1 MENKFYIM
9 KKLSEQTKGIIIALL
24 WFLLMFL
31 LAPKLN
37 AQVVGKTTTEQY
49 KASFETKINIDS
61 LLDYDGPTIPIQILK
76 CGIGDEL
83 YEQYPELKEK
93 KVGLGVANITLEYL
107 ENLNRFTFTEDKT
120 EIKNRMVKQFQASQA
135 GISEDK
141 LDGRGKIRLAHY
153 FVEIE
158 VYDWSVSDDE
168 EINMKDGVK
177 NMMVTRLGLQVRFT
191 DAETGE
197 IIAASGLGEAKTV
210 RELTLLSDA
219 TLDPVKFNQSTVSIA
234 TKKALDIACARILTR
249 MIKKGVFKA

>member
-1 MENKFYIM
+1 M
-9 KKLSEQTKGIIIALL
+9 KKLLIILGLFLSISAAAQT
-24 WFLLMFL
+24 
-31 LAPKLN
+31 
-37 AQVVGKTTTEQY
+37 VGSTKTEQF
-49 KASFETKINIDS
+49 KASFETKIDIS
-61 LLDYDGPTIPIQILK
+61 QYLDYDGPTIPIQILK

-135 GISEDK
+135 GISQDK

-158 VYDWSVSDDE
+158 VYDWSVSEDE
-168 EINMKDGVK
+168 EITTQTGVK
-177 NMMVTRLGLQVRFT
+177 NLLVTRLGLQVRFT

-197 IIAASGLGEAKTV
+197 IIAASGLGEAKTT

-219 TLDPVKFNQSTVSIA
+219 TVDPVKFNQSTVSIA
-234 TKKALDIACARILTR
+234 TKKALDIACARVLAR
-249 MIKKGVFKA
+249 MVKKNVFTK

>member
-1 MENKFYIM
+1 M
-9 KKLSEQTKGIIIALL
+9 KSILIL
-24 WFLLMFL
+24 FCL
-31 LAPKLN
+31 LASLSS
-37 AQVVGKTTTEQY
+37 VGQTIGSTKTEQF
-49 KASFETKINIDS
+49 KASFETKIDISQYLN
-61 LLDYDGPTIPIQILK
+61 YEGTTIPIQILK
-76 CGIGDEL
+76 CGIGDEV

-135 GISEDK
+135 GISQDK

-168 EINMKDGVK
+168 EINLSNGVK
-177 NMMVTRLGLQVRFT
+177 NQMVTRLGLQVRFT

-197 IIAASGLGEAKTV
+197 IIAASGLGEAKTT
-210 RELTLLSDA
+210 RELTFLSDA
-219 TLDPVKFNQSTVSIA
+219 TIDPVKFNQSTVSIA
-234 TKKALDIACARILTR
+234 TKKALDIACARILAR
-249 MIKKGVFKA
+249 MVKKEIFKK

>member
-1 MENKFYIM
+1 M
-9 KKLSEQTKGIIIALL
+9 KNLFILL
-24 WFLLMFL
+24 GLL
-31 LAPKLN
+31 LALN
-37 AQVVGKTTTEQY
+37 VGAQTVGSTKTEQY
-49 KASFETKINIDS
+49 KASFETKIDIS
-61 LLDYDGPTIPIQILK
+61 QYLDYDGPTIPIQILK
-76 CGIGDEL
+76 CGIGDDL

-120 EIKNRMVKQFQASQA
+120 EIKNRMVKQFQASAA
-135 GISEDK
+135 GISQDK

-168 EINMKDGVK
+168 EVNLSNGVK
-177 NMMVTRLGLQVRFT
+177 NTMVTRLGLQVRFT

-197 IIAASGLGEAKTV
+197 IIAASGLGEAKTT

-219 TLDPVKFNQSTVSIA
+219 TIDPVKFNQSTVSIA
-234 TKKALDIACARILTR
+234 TKKALDIACARILAR
-249 MIKKGVFKA
+249 MVKKDVFKK

>member
-1 MENKFYIM
+1 MKHLVILLGLCTLFFY
-9 KKLSEQTKGIIIALL
+9 KCKGQTIGSTK
-24 WFLLMFL
+24 
-31 LAPKLN
+31 
-37 AQVVGKTTTEQY
+37 TEQF
-49 KASFETKINIDS
+49 KASFETKIDIS
-61 LLDYDGPTIPIQILK
+61 QYLDYNGPTIPIQILK
-76 CGIGDEL
+76 CGIGDDL

-135 GISEDK
+135 GISQDK

-158 VYDWSVSDDE
+158 VYDWSVSEDE
-168 EINMKDGVK
+168 EITTQTGVK
-177 NMMVTRLGLQVRFT
+177 NLLVTRLGLQVRFT

-197 IIAASGLGEAKTV
+197 IIAASGLGEAKTT

-219 TLDPVKFNQSTVSIA
+219 TVDPVKFNQSTVSIA
-234 TKKALDIACARILTR
+234 TKKALDIACARILAR
-249 MIKKGVFKA
+249 MVKKDVFKK

>member
-1 MENKFYIM
+1 M
-9 KKLSEQTKGIIIALL
+9 KKLFTILGLIIAL
-24 WFLLMFL
+24 
-31 LAPKLN
+31 N
-37 AQVVGKTTTEQY
+37 VGAQTIGSTKTEQY
-49 KASFETKINIDS
+49 KASFETKIDIS
-61 LLDYDGPTIPIQILK
+61 QYLDYDGPTIPIQILK
-76 CGIGDEL
+76 CGIGDDL

-135 GISEDK
+135 GISQDK

-168 EINMKDGVK
+168 EVNLKDGVK
-177 NMMVTRLGLQVRFT
+177 NTMVTRLGLQVRFT
-191 DAETGE
+191 NAETGE
-197 IIAASGLGEAKTV
+197 IIAASGLGEAKTT

-219 TLDPVKFNQSTVSIA
+219 TIDPVKFNQSTVSIA
-234 TKKALDIACARILTR
+234 TKKALDIACARILQR
-249 MIKKGVFKA
+249 MVKKGVFTK

>member
-1 MENKFYIM
+1 VGA
-9 KKLSEQTKGIIIALL
+9 QT
-24 WFLLMFL
+24 
-31 LAPKLN
+31 
-37 AQVVGKTTTEQY
+37 VGSTKTEQF
-49 KASFETKINIDS
+49 KASFETKIDISQFLN
-61 LLDYDGPTIPIQILK
+61 YEGKTIPIQILK
-76 CGIGDEL
+76 CGIGDDL

-120 EIKNRMVKQFQASQA
+120 EIKNRMVKQFQASQS
-135 GISEDK
+135 GISQDK

-168 EINMKDGVK
+168 EVNLSNGVK
-177 NMMVTRLGLQVRFT
+177 NTMVTRLGLQVRFT

-197 IIAASGLGEAKTV
+197 IIAASGLGEAKTT

-219 TLDPVKFNQSTVSIA
+219 TVDPVKFNQSTVSIA
-234 TKKALDIACARILTR
+234 TKKALDIACARILVR
-249 MIKKGVFKA
+249 MVKKGVFTN